1 MAGLRKILLV
11 EDNFELRRIYE
22 LFLKQ
27 HNFDVDVAIDG
38 EDGLKVAKAFKPDL
52 IFLDVMMPKM
62 DGFQVLKILRHDPEY
77 GCTKTKIVIFT
88 NLGDAS
94 KVSSSVRDDMDGY
107 VIKAEIELPD
117 ILDIIKS
124 LEG

>member
-1 MAGLRKILLV
+1 VAGLQKILLV

-27 HNFDVDVAIDG
+27 HGFKVSVAADG
-38 EDGLKVAKAFKPDL
+38 EEGLKVAKEFKPDI

-62 DGFQVLKILRHDPEY
+62 DGFQALKHLRHDPQY
-77 GCTKTKIVIFT
+77 NCTKAKIVIFT
-88 NLGDAS
+88 NLGDAG
-94 KVSSSVRDDMDGY
+94 KVSASVRDDMDGY

-124 LEG
+124 LE